1 MKNVARM
8 FLLVATA
15 VVSIGEASAATV
27 SVLPATTTVT
37 PGGSV
42 SIDLF
47 IDGLG
52 DTSAPAL
59 GDFDIDITFDAGAL
73 TLTGY
78 TLGGALGDPGTG
90 EALDVSFGEYLVGTL
105 NIAEVSLL
113 TPGELEGSQP
123 AGFVLATIEFT
134 ATGLAAGDSTSLDI
148 GAVFALGDATGSPV
162 VLDTT
167 SGATITAVV
176 PAPAAVWLFA
186 TALLAAAGMR
196 RPPV

>member
-1 MKNVARM
+1 MKNSAR
-8 FLLVATA
+8 LLLLLATA
-15 VVSIGEASAATV
+15 VVSVGEASAASV
-27 SVLPATTTVT
+27 SLLPATTTIT

-59 GDFDIDITFDAGAL
+59 GDFDIDITFDAAAL

-78 TLGGALGDPGTG
+78 TLGGALGDPATS
-90 EALDVSFGEYLVGTL
+90 EALDVSFGEYLIGTL

-113 TPGELEGSQP
+113 TPSELVGSQP

-134 ATGLAAGDSTSLDI
+134 AAGLAAGDSTSVDI
-148 GAVFALGDATGSPV
+148 GAVFALGDATGSPIA
-162 VLDTT
+162 LDTT

-176 PAPAAVWLFA
+176 PAPAAIWLFA

-196 RPPV
+196 RSPI